1 MTLDN
6 VRCLHGREGY
16 EAFSERHIESSY
28 LDWDE
33 ARCRRRRLQ
42 EKLGANDRK

>member
-16 EAFSERHIESSY
+16 EANSERHIESSY

-42 EKLGANDRK
+42 EQFGCFR